1 MKKILFMLLCLF
13 SLKFVNAEELNA
25 VLLPY
30 YIKLK
35 DTNEIIRVKMFNE
48 VESKVKVFN
57 LDIYNYENPINVSK
71 EIINEDDIFS
81 NKIDEFNTI
90 VYYGYNNSP
99 RKKLNY
105 FYAQVLIWKDISN
118 IDFEIVDEV
127 GNRVYAYDIELN
139 NLAKEI
145 ENHNKNSS
153 FFDKTHSY
161 SISDEIIFEY
171 DSIVLDN
178 PNIEGLNFS
187 NKDNLLY
194 IKSDK
199 IGNYEINLFKD
210 FENENYVYKNGSYI
224 YYSSLK
230 GPGDLKK
237 KFYLNIGGLKLIV
250 KEQLESINGKYGD
263 AILNSKYQLFL
274 EDNVINYLNN
284 SLTFEVIPN
293 VSYTLKDFSENT
305 GFNKFEDININILN
319 EDYEL
324 IIKREIIKKDIQFNI
339 DNNTYKI
346 YLKSNNELY
355 KTLNKSEKIT
365 LPYGLYYIVNEENDY
380 YEEIKIY
387 DNKEEVLNIKIN
399 KIDEEDSSTKEENFP
414 TKEDADIKLDEIVE
428 NPKTLDNFY
437 INVFVFVIS
446 LFTLKIFFKRIIYNF

>member
-293 VSYTLKDFSENT
+293 VSYTLKDFSENI

>member
-293 VSYTLKDFSENT
+293 VSYTLKDFSENI

-399 KIDEEDSSTKEENFP
+399 KIDEEDSSTKEGNFS